1 MLSPAEFVAAYDR
14 IGRGKVTAP
23 ARKLLL
29 LGVFAGA
36 FIGCGALVSSI
47 GSFAIANA
55 GLAKVVA
62 GLLFPCGLILV
73 VLTGSELFTGNC
85 LLMMP
90 LARREI
96 TAAQCLRNL
105 VPVYIGNCIGGALFA
120 AACVYSGVYSLG
132 NGALAASAVA
142 TATAKAGLAFGPAFV
157 KGVLCNVLVCAAV
170 MFAVSAKSLP
180 GKALGAFVPVA
191 AFVIAGF
198 EHSIANAYYI
208 PLGMLLDPSVGFGGL
223 LRNLIPVTLGNLA
236 GGFGFAAAMAAAHGR
251 KQA

>member
-14 IGRGKVTAP
+14 IGRGKATAP
-23 ARKLLL
+23 VWRLLL

-36 FIGCGALVSSI
+36 FIGCGALVSAV
-47 GSFAIANA
+47 GSFAISNA

-62 GLLFPCGLILV
+62 GLLFPCGLVMV

-85 LLMMP
+85 LLTMP
-90 LARREI
+90 LLRREI

-105 VPVYIGNCIGGALFA
+105 ALVYVGNCIGGVLLA
-120 AACVYSGVYSLG
+120 AACVYGGVYSLG

-142 TATAKAGLAFGPAFV
+142 TASAKAGLAFGPAFV
-157 KGVLCNVLVCAAV
+157 KGILCNVLVCAAV
-170 MFAVSAKSLP
+170 MFAISAKSLP

-191 AFVIAGF
+191 VFVIAGF

-208 PLGMLLDPSVGFGGL
+208 PLGMLLEPSIGLGGAL
-223 LRNLIPVTLGNLA
+223 HNLIPVTLGNLI
-236 GGFGFAAAMAAAHGR
+236 GGCGFAAAMAVSHGGR
-251 KQA
+251 